1 MMKKYIKYIV
11 PSIITF
17 VILSILFYMNGL
29 YPYGEESIVQ
39 VDADY
44 QFIPVLYNIYDFLHG
59 SSNVIYSDMG
69 LGNNIYISMIIQ
81 GSLYSPVN
89 LILYFTSRSN
99 IVNYFNV
106 MLMVKLCLISL
117 TSYIYINYKYK
128 KLDYFY
134 QVLGSVLYTFSGFV
148 IFNYFNIM
156 WLDGVILF
164 PLIIMYL
171 DKMIHN
177 EGNLGYIICLSLS
190 LMISYYISYFILLY
204 ILFYSFIYFN
214 LYMDKDKIKERVWV
228 LGVNTISAMMISSVS
243 VLPSIYQMLISS
255 RFASDSSFI
264 LMSDTMVK
272 SLYILFSPLLVIL
285 FVMMISKYKSDRKQ
299 IYLYVVLFIM
309 FGIGIVIEPI
319 NLMIH
324 GGSYWDFPYRY
335 GFITSFIL
343 LNGGLYYIDK
353 YDIGERCGYDL
364 VKLVIYMILMGGMLY
379 ISKVYLKGIINER
392 IFLDF
397 YNKEIYRE
405 IITIICFMFM
415 IYIVSLC
422 IRNRYMRYTLIAL
435 TSGVSIYIICSFTM
449 FYNDGYY
456 LSKSM
461 NEYNESID
469 IRKDGRYKVDYSSYT
484 PDYGYILKVGEL
496 DNWLHIIPS
505 QEIDVYSKL
514 GYLVSGTSVKG
525 YGGTIFSDWLLGI
538 RYIISDKNKDEEIY
552 QLVDNRNG
560 KYLYRYRYGN
570 NYGVLYNGIG
580 IDSDRYRMRF
590 QNDIYHDL
598 MGNDQDIIRV
608 DDYSY
613 QEDDI
618 YIDYD
623 IDELGILYIDI
634 DGWKNID
641 YIEIGDNY
649 YSEFEDCINEI
660 GVFDQD
666 IRIHIKKNSEGV
678 INFSLGYIRYS
689 DIKNLSSR
697 VRYDDGKYYVSD
709 IDNGEKMII
718 PVNNVPGIK
727 VMVNDKEGKV
737 DSYLDNFIM
746 VNLDSGDNEIDIK
759 YEMPLFRNGIIISL
773 LGVILVIF
781 NKKIGYFK
789 LGYNVSYYGYM
800 ILVWVMI
807 GYYYIYAMIRG
818 IIVR

>member
-1 MMKKYIKYIV
+1 MKKYIRYIV

-89 LILYFTSRSN
+89 LMLYFTSRSN

-128 KLDYFY
+128 KLDYLY

-214 LYMDKDKIKERVWV
+214 LYMDKDKMKERVWV

-255 RFASDSSFI
+255 RFATDSSFI

-285 FVMMISKYKSDRKQ
+285 FVMMISKYKNDRKQ

-335 GFITSFIL
+335 GFITSFII
-343 LNGGLYYIDK
+343 LNGGMYFLDRYDILNKKK
-353 YDIGERCGYDL
+353 YDI
-364 VKLVIYMILMGGMLY
+364 VKSMVIVVLLGGLFY
-379 ISKVYLKGIINER
+379 ISKRYLGSIIKTR

-397 YNKEIYRE
+397 EDINVYIK
-405 IITIICFMFM
+405 IIII
-415 IYIVSLC
+415 L
-422 IRNRYMRYTLIAL
+422 LI
-435 TSGVSIYIICSFTM
+435 IYIIYIISMTIGNEYIKRVMLGLITVLGIYIISSFTM

-456 LSKSM
+456 LSKKM
-461 NEYNESID
+461 ND
-469 IRKDGRYKVDYSSYT
+469 INNAMNISDDGRYKMGYSSYT
-484 PDYGYILKVGEL
+484 TDYGFIINTSTL
-496 DNWLHIIPS
+496 DNWIHLIPQS
-505 QEIDVYSKL
+505 EIDVYHRL
-514 GYLVSGTSVKG
+514 GYLVEGTSVKS
-525 YGGTIFSDWLLGI
+525 YGGTIFSDWLLNF
-538 RYIISDKNKDEEIY
+538 RYIISDIRLDDRVY
-552 QLVDNRNG
+552 QLVSYSSEG
-560 KYLYRYRYGN
+560 YIYRYRYNENVGMVIDREIDN
-570 NYGVLYNGIG
+570 NYEGNGMEYQNEIYKNLFDREDNIIDITSYTLDEVNYIDINIDKLGLLYIE
-580 IDSDRYRMRF
+580 IDDYESVNYIEVNDRYIYNVKDNIILLGVF
-590 QNDIYHDL
+590 DNDT
-598 MGNDQDIIRV
+598 R
-608 DDYSY
+608 
-613 QEDDI
+613 I
-618 YIDYD
+618 YIDKKKD
-623 IDELGILYIDI
+623 NEIDAFVG
-634 DGWKNID
+634 
-641 YIEIGDNY
+641 YIEYDKISILD
-649 YSEFEDCINEI
+649 
-660 GVFDQD
+660 
-666 IRIHIKKNSEGV
+666 
-678 INFSLGYIRYS
+678 
-689 DIKNLSSR
+689 SR
-697 VRYDDGKYYVSD
+697 VRYVDNKYYVDNVDKDSRLILPINN
-709 IDNGEKMII
+709 ID
-718 PVNNVPGIK
+718 GIK
-727 VMVNDKEGKV
+727 VYLNDRLVKS
-737 DSYLDNFIM
+737 DDYLDNFIM
-746 VNLDSGDNEIDIK
+746 IDLDNGDNVISIK
-759 YEMPLFRNGIIISL
+759 YEMPLFILGIIFSVLGIIL
-773 LGVILVIF
+773 LILYRY
-781 NKKIGYFK
+781 IGYNK
-789 LGYNVSYYGYM
+789 
-800 ILVWVMI
+800 ILMNI
-807 GYYYIYAMIRG
+807 GYYLYLGITYGLFVYYYLYSMVRG
-818 IIVR
+818 LLL